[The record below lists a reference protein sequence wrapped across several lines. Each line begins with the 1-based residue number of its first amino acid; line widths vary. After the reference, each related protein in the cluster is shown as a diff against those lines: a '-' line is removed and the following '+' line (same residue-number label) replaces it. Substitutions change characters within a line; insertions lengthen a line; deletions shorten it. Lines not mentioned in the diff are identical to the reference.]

1 MGPGGSVKLDPEVH
15 QAIVAHP
22 SDNVALVSREL
33 TQLLGRHVP
42 VTLVVKVRG
51 SVQRVADVNRAKA
64 SAAITL
70 DEKVGRIDKA
80 SVVLEEI
87 FMDDTLPL
95 KDRIEAS
102 KELRQWT
109 RLGMDAAGIADTES
123 ETLFVV
129 EGDWMPFKPG

>member
-1 MGPGGSVKLDPEVH
+1 VQLDPEIK
-15 QAIVAHP
+15 QAIELHP
-22 SDNVALVSREL
+22 SDNVAQVSRDL
-33 TQLLGRHVP
+33 TRQLGKHVP

-51 SVQRVADVNRAKA
+51 SIQRAADVNRAK
-64 SAAITL
+64 STAATTL

-95 KDRIEAS
+95 KERIEAS

-109 RLGMDAAGIADTES
+109 KLGMDAAGIADSDS

-129 EGDWMPFKPG
+129 EGDWLPFKPS